1 MGIKAQIT
9 EVREKLADKEN
20 MTGEEIKKTVSDLQQ
35 SSLKLFEMAY
45 KKMAAER
52 EGGGSGSG
60 SSEKQRRVN
69 KQKNPKKKIS
79 NRKISRR
86 TVKKICLFFFL
97 LNSVFKKPH
106 TNYSCRSRNQ
116 EHKKTLGKNLL
127 YGMQHS
133 SFYSFSGCCWPM
145 NFFLGTIGF
154 TCLFKI
160 R

>member
-1 MGIKAQIT
+1 MGHTRKWLLN
-9 EVREKLADKEN
+9 VK
-20 MTGEEIKKTVSDLQQ
+20 VVDLDLVA
-35 SSLKLFEMAY
+35 LK
-45 KKMAAER
+45 
-52 EGGGSGSG
+52 
-60 SSEKQRRVN
+60 KQRRAN

-79 NRKISRR
+79 NRKISRYELF
-86 TVKKICLFFFL
+86 KKNLLFFL

-106 TNYSCRSRNQ
+106 TNYSCRSKSRIQ
-116 EHKKTLGKNLL
+116 KTLGKNLL